1 MEIMQATLKETLEL
15 IGKLDDSTGDN
26 SPRNRFHN
34 YLKSYI
40 TEVGQLRDY
49 IEESIRETD
58 NQYNKAFQDLVNHLG
73 TFLGFEVV
81 FGRYSGVKNEI
92 GFDGHWISPEGFHL
106 VVEVKSSE
114 TYHIKTATLLEY
126 MNQLISEKQ
135 IPSDNDVIGV
145 YVIGKPNPE
154 VQQLK
159 NAIIAENRLQQLRII
174 SIDALITLAEL
185 MNVYDVNH
193 EDILSIIK
201 PSGPSIDPNVE
212 IMIKLAAQQ
221 GPPPDTDTD
230 TEQQKQTQE
239 GEINYWITP
248 VRDEEDE
255 TASETIQK
263 LVGNLKIYAFGER
276 TPGRK
281 LIKQGDKICF
291 YETGN
296 GIVAHAI
303 VDSLPKNQPSPDI
316 RNPELYPW
324 TFKLK
329 EPRLYL
335 DNPTII
341 NKELRSQ
348 LDAFKDKDPNK
359 LWAWFVQSTR
369 KISEHDFNKLINLD

>member
-1 MEIMQATLKETLEL
+1 MQATLKETLEL

-26 SPRNRFHN
+26 SPRIRFHN

-114 TYHIKTATLLEY
+114 TYPIKTATLLEY

-135 IPSDNDVIGV
+135 IPSDNEVIGV

-159 NAIIAENRLQQLRII
+159 NAIIAENRFQQLRII

-185 MNVYDVNH
+185 MNEYDVNH

-221 GPPPDTDTD
+221 GPPPE
-230 TEQQKQTQE
+230 TEQQKPTPE

-263 LVGNLKIYAFGER
+263 LVGKLKIYAFGER

-281 LIKQGDKICF
+281 LIKKGDKICF

-296 GIVAHAI
+296 GVVANAT
-303 VDSLPKNQPSPDI
+303 VDSLPENKISTDI

-329 EPRLYL
+329 EPQLYL

-341 NKELRSQ
+341 NKDLRRQ

-369 KISEHDFNKLINLD
+369 KISENDFNKLINLD

>member
-1 MEIMQATLKETLEL
+1 MQATLKETLEL

-26 SPRNRFHN
+26 SPRIRFHN

-114 TYHIKTATLLEY
+114 TYPIKTATLLEY

-159 NAIIAENRLQQLRII
+159 NAIIAENRFQQLRII

-185 MNVYDVNH
+185 MNEYDVNH

-221 GPPPDTDTD
+221 GPPPETG
-230 TEQQKQTQE
+230 TEQQKPTPE

-263 LVGNLKIYAFGER
+263 LVGNLRIYAFGER

-281 LIKQGDKICF
+281 SIKQGDKICF

-296 GIVAHAI
+296 GIVAHAT
-303 VDSLPKNQPSPDI
+303 VDSSPKNQPSPDI

-329 EPRLYL
+329 EPQLYL

-369 KISEHDFNKLINLD
+369 KISENDFNKLIDLD

>member
-1 MEIMQATLKETLEL
+1 MQATLKETLEL

-26 SPRNRFHN
+26 SPRIRFHN

-114 TYHIKTATLLEY
+114 TYPIKTATLLEY
-126 MNQLISEKQ
+126 MNQLISEKE
-135 IPSDNDVIGV
+135 IPSDIDVIGV

-159 NAIIAENRLQQLRII
+159 NAIIAENRFQQLRII

-185 MNVYDVNH
+185 MNEYDVNH

-221 GPPPDTDTD
+221 GPPPETE
-230 TEQQKQTQE
+230 TEQQKPTPE

-255 TASETIQK
+255 IASETIQK

-296 GIVAHAI
+296 GIVAHAT
-303 VDSLPKNQPSPDI
+303 VDSSPKNQPSPDI

-329 EPRLYL
+329 EPQLYL

-341 NKELRSQ
+341 NKDLRSK
-348 LDAFKDKDPNK
+348 LDAFKDKNPNK

-369 KISEHDFNKLINLD
+369 KISEHDFNKLIDLD

>member
-1 MEIMQATLKETLEL
+1 MQATLKETLEL

-26 SPRNRFHN
+26 SSRIRFHN

-49 IEESIRETD
+49 LEESIRETD

-73 TFLGFEVV
+73 TFLGFKVV

-114 TYHIKTATLLEY
+114 TYPIKTATLLEY
-126 MNQLISEKQ
+126 MNQLISEKE
-135 IPSDNDVIGV
+135 IPSDIDVIGV

-159 NAIIAENRLQQLRII
+159 NAIIAENRFQQLRII

-185 MNVYDVNH
+185 MNEYDVNH

-221 GPPPDTDTD
+221 GAPPE
-230 TEQQKQTQE
+230 TEQQKPTPE

-255 TASETIQK
+255 NASETIQK

-296 GIVAHAI
+296 GIVAHAT
-303 VDSLPKNQPSPDI
+303 VDSSPKNQPSPDI

-348 LDAFKDKDPNK
+348 LEAFKDKDPNK

-369 KISEHDFNKLINLD
+369 KISEHDFNNLINLD

>member
-1 MEIMQATLKETLEL
+1 MQATLKETLEL